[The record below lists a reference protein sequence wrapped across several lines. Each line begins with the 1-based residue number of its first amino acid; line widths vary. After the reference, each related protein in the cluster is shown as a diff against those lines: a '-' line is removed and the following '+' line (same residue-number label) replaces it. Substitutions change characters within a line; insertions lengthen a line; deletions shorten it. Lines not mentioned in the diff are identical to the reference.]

1 MDLKNKKGN
10 PLREFLS
17 IKDLKNY
24 VRDYTRIARSF
35 NENKNKY
42 ITSKTLIDVAIHNG

>member
-17 IKDLKNY
+17 NNDMKNY
-24 VRDYTRIARSF
+24 VRDFTRIARSF
-35 NENKNKY
+35 YEKR
-42 ITSKTLIDVAIHNG
+42 IKT